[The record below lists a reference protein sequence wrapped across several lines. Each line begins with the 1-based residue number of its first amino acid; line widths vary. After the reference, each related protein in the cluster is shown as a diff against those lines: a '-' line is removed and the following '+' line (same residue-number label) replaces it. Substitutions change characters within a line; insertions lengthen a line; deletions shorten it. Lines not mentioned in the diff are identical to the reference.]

1 MRRSSPQSLT
11 ETMIMDING
20 SVALVTGA
28 NRGIGMAFT
37 EALLAHGAAKV
48 YAGVRDLNAAL
59 NPRLTPLQLDVTDE
73 GQVDAAARA
82 AADVNIVVNN
92 AGVIGGPS
100 LMQGS
105 LDGARREMEVN
116 YLGTWAVSRAFAPV
130 LAGNGGG
137 ALVNMLSV
145 TSWVAH
151 RRFPSYAA
159 SKSAQWSLTNAFR
172 MALREQGTLVVGVHA
187 GYVDTEL
194 AAEVDSPK
202 IDAGDV
208 AEAAMSGLLND
219 EPEVLVDEVTRN
231 VRAALSGDLEILYAN
246 R

>member
-1 MRRSSPQSLT
+1 
-11 ETMIMDING
+11 MIMDING

-48 YAGVRDLNAAL
+48 YAGVRDPKAGLASG
-59 NPRLTPLQLDVTDE
+59 LTPLRLDVTDE
-73 GQVDAAARA
+73 EQVAAAARA
-82 AADVNIVVNN
+82 ADDVSIVINN
-92 AGVIGGPS
+92 AGVTGGPS
-100 LMQGS
+100 LLEGS

-116 YLGTWAVSRAFAPV
+116 YFGTWAVSRAFAPV
-130 LAGNGGG
+130 LAANGGG

-145 TSWVAH
+145 ASWVAN

-172 MALREQGTLVVGVHA
+172 LALREQGTLVVGVHA
-187 GYVDTEL
+187 GYVDTDL
-194 AAEVDSPK
+194 ASDVDSPK
-202 IDAGDV
+202 ILAGDV
-208 AEAAMSGLLND
+208 AEATMTGLLND
-219 EPEVLVDEVTRN
+219 EPEVLVDEVTRQ
-231 VRAALSGDLEILYAN
+231 VRAALSGGLDELYAN